1 MSSQSSA
8 SKVVKSPTSQQQL
21 KRQRE
26 WVYLAHFLALA
37 QLHPLKTIS
46 GQDDGQEPDF
56 TCVFAKQS
64 GGEYHIGIEL
74 TTLPRLRDR
83 LGNDNLML
91 KRWYWQSRLQFYSR
105 FHPTTLAAKHLTWQ
119 AQINNT
125 PLGLWANTACVLAT
139 SAQPLA
145 QHSRHTWG
153 NRVQQTVAHTMR
165 FLPRAFLEDM
175 ADSRGVPIDSLIC
188 QRDID
193 AVMAKKASKV
203 DAYQSRRKL
212 DAVWLLIHTNEQQ
225 ENGVLAADVSTPL
238 WHDSDFARV
247 FVTLYPNVELLE
259 VSRCPAVIIQTPMP
273 SRHTAQAR
281 V

>member
-8 SKVVKSPTSQQQL
+8 NKAAKSPTSQQQL

-56 TCVFAKQS
+56 TCVFAKHG
-64 GGEYHIGIEL
+64 GGEYAIGIEL

-91 KRWYWQSRLQFYSR
+91 KRWYWQSLLQWHSR
-105 FHPTTLAAKHLTWQ
+105 FHPSILAAKCLT
-119 AQINNT
+119 AST
-125 PLGLWANTACVLAT
+125 SGKVMTGASRPSRALAA
-139 SAQPLA
+139 SMQPLA
-145 QHSRHTWG
+145 RHTWG

-165 FLPRAFLEDM
+165 FLPRAFLDDM

-203 DAYQSRRKL
+203 EAYQSRRKL

-247 FVTLYPNVELLE
+247 FVTLYPNAQLLE
-259 VSRCPAVIIQTPMP
+259 VAKCRTAVRQTPVP
-273 SRHTAQAR
+273 KYQTAQAIA
-281 V
+281 